1 MMRHKAESVIASFA
15 GDSLPSHVVDGILA
29 GEHPSVHPGSLGNI
43 SWSMDM
49 FENGSTLPVGS
60 SSSSSSSYSYH
71 YESSFS
77 SSWSSSTSGSD
88 ADTHPTN
95 SHSKEDDH
103 NHMLS
108 VDDLLHTFFHADHV
122 STLFNQVQ
130 SETRKP
136 LNKQSKKEIIKKTAP
151 ILHRTIEKVASHRG
165 WGVQDARFAR
175 MHLEEGDQEGKGR
188 EAFRDYNTFVKTM
201 RRALISPSDAEQ
213 QA

>member
-1 MMRHKAESVIASFA
+1 
-15 GDSLPSHVVDGILA
+15 
-29 GEHPSVHPGSLGNI
+29 
-43 SWSMDM
+43 M

-60 SSSSSSSYSYH
+60 SSSSSSSYYYH

-103 NHMLS
+103 NDMLS

-130 SETRKP
+130 SETRKAA
-136 LNKQSKKEIIKKTAP
+136 QQAI
-151 ILHRTIEKVASHRG
+151 
-165 WGVQDARFAR
+165 Q
-175 MHLEEGDQEGKGR
+175 EGDHQEDC
-188 EAFRDYNTFVKTM
+188 A
-201 RRALISPSDAEQ
+201 DAAQ
-213 QA
+213 DD